1 MFGRKSEIEKRLDAA
16 KLDVAAAR
24 TKLSAIDAREV
35 EALADSAAFATWSAE
50 RKQAATEV
58 DRLERLTTALASNE
72 EDRKRHEVE
81 AALQKR
87 VDAAKKNNA
96 AVAERMRMDGAKLAA
111 ALKALARDVAA
122 SQVETAAI
130 NKLLPDGTP
139 HLIDANNLARGR
151 PAIPRE
157 NISEKTLQL
166 WCRATDGGL
175 MGDQDA
181 VVEADA
187 GKGHLVTNGMRID
200 CVRREFRSVQY
211 HPEIWSEIPEPL
223 HALLRLPNFDRP
235 FVDFDGQ
242 FMVEKAVAELNLDPP
257 KADKKARRPVQTE
270 LIPTAPW
277 SPLALKPVGAIDSND
292 R

>member
-1 MFGRKSEIEKRLDAA
+1 VILISIALDCEAP
-16 KLDVAAAR
+16 VA
-24 TKLSAIDAREV
+24 
-35 EALADSAAFATWSAE
+35 
-50 RKQAATEV
+50 Q
-58 DRLERLTTALASNE
+58 
-72 EDRKRHEVE
+72 
-81 AALQKR
+81 
-87 VDAAKKNNA
+87 
-96 AVAERMRMDGAKLAA
+96 RMEGAKLAA

-139 HLIDANNLARGR
+139 HLMDANNLARGR

-166 WCRATDGGL
+166 WCRATDGGS

-181 VVEADA
+181 VVETDA

-211 HPEIWSEIPEPL
+211 HPEVWSEIPEPL

-242 FMVEKAVAELNLDPP
+242 FMVEEHVAQVNLDPP
-257 KADKKARRPVQTE
+257 KSEAKTRRPTQTE
-270 LIPTAPW
+270 LIPVEAWAP
-277 SPLALKPVGAIDSND
+277 PVLKPVGSL
-292 R
+292 

>member
-1 MFGRKSEIEKRLDAA
+1 MFGRKSDTEKKTDAA
-16 KLDVAAAR
+16 KVDLAAAR
-24 TKLSAIDAREV
+24 AKLAAIDAREV

-96 AVAERMRMDGAKLAA
+96 AVAERMRTEGAKLAA

-130 NKLLPDGTP
+130 NKLLPDGRP

-175 MGDQDA
+175 LGDQDA

-242 FMVEKAVAELNLDPP
+242 FMVEEHVAQVDLHPP
-257 KADKKARRPVQTE
+257 KSETKTRRPIQTE
-270 LIPTAPW
+270 LIPVEAWAP
-277 SPLALKPVGAIDSND
+277 PVLKPVGSL
-292 R
+292 

>member
-1 MFGRKSEIEKRLDAA
+1 MGLFRKTDTERKIDAA
-16 KLDVAAAR
+16 KVDLAAAR
-24 TKLSAIDAREV
+24 AKLAAIDARGD
-35 EALADSAAFATWSAE
+35 EAAHDSKLFATWSGE
-50 RKQAATEV
+50 RQAAAVEV
-58 DRLERLTTALASNE
+58 DRQERLIGAITADGEAQKRNE
-72 EDRKRHEVE
+72 AD
-81 AALQKR
+81 AALQAR
-87 VDAAKKNNA
+87 INAAKKSSA
-96 AVAERMRMDGAKLAA
+96 AVAERLRTEGAKLAA

-175 MGDQDA
+175 LGDQDA

-242 FMVEKAVAELNLDPP
+242 RMVEEHVAELNLDAP
-257 KADKKARRPVQTE
+257 KAETKSRRPAQTE
-270 LIPTAPW
+270 LIPLEAWAP
-277 SPLALKPVGAIDSND
+277 PVLKPVGSL
-292 R
+292 